1 MVARGRAVTAPDRPQ
16 DPIPPEY
23 QDPPATPAHEAPA
36 FQTYQP
42 YPQGHMP
49 YPAHQ
54 YYPPQ
59 GMPPP
64 NHLGWAI
71 AGLLLFFPTGIAA
84 IIKSTQVDRYWLM
97 GQHQMAEEASRSAR
111 ILGLISVVIAVALFI
126 LWITMFLVMFRT
138 FTDQIPAPPR

>member
-1 MVARGRAVTAPDRPQ
+1 VTVPDRPQ

-23 QDPPATPAHEAPA
+23 RDPPATPAHEAQA
-36 FQTYQP
+36 FHAYQP
-42 YPQGHMP
+42 YPQGNMP
-49 YPAHQ
+49 YPAPQ
-54 YYPPQ
+54 YPPQ

-111 ILGLISVVIAVALFI
+111 TLGLISVVIAGALFV
-126 LWITMFLVMFRT
+126 LWITVFLVMFQT
-138 FTDQIPAPPR
+138 FTEQIPVPPR